1 MKRAMALVFK
11 ICPVAEW
18 DAAKSA
24 GLFKGS
30 AVDLRDGFIHFSAE
44 HQWRQTA
51 ALHFAGQS
59 GLVLAAFDES
69 ALGPALKWE
78 PSRGGDLFPH
88 LHATLDPAAAL
99 WVKPLESQ

>member
-59 GLVLAAFDES
+59 GLVLAAFDDPPMWTS
-69 ALGPALKWE
+69 QLAHHS
-78 PSRGGDLFPH
+78 PSLIMPSTMVWSPSFTPFRMPY
-88 LHATLDPAAAL
+88 T
-99 WVKPLESQ
+99 